1 MRRKTARDATCS
13 SSNGRTELIVV
24 AILVASVCYSI
35 CARHANAQ
43 QFQFGLLQ
51 TTSQQQA
58 NAAQQQQNPTL
69 KQYSSRTSSSS
80 LVNAKSPQ
88 QAQQL
93 RRQSDISATTNLLDN
108 VIESTSAATQLV
120 AAAAALAADDEL
132 EVVPQQSQI
141 SSAQN
146 TNNKAYLYTPNPKPA
161 ATGGAGCQLPP
172 TWAGRWYQA
181 NGREPIR
188 VTNTEISDKG
198 ICRDQKGDKY
208 LFETTQTTTTTA
220 QNSQAKHNKCLVCL
234 VINERHL
241 NVLQYKESSCQPAPS
256 NYIHGNNSTN
266 NNNNYFGLSN
276 TEEDHKLLDSICNE
290 ITGDAQLESLFR
302 LDTPNIEC
310 PISGKYTFTYD
321 TCHEA
326 QSSLDSCIDK
336 KQLNFK
342 YAACPDV
349 AGSESKCK

>member
-1 MRRKTARDATCS
+1 M
-13 SSNGRTELIVV
+13 RTETHLRRAAIIMSCASTLIVI
-24 AILVASVCYSI
+24 AQQIS
-35 CARHANAQ
+35 AQ

-51 TTSQQQA
+51 TSSQASQ
-58 NAAQQQQNPTL
+58 QQQQNL
-69 KQYSSRTSSSS
+69 KQYSGRTSAGLVSSGP
-80 LVNAKSPQ
+80 NKRQPQ
-88 QAQQL
+88 QHNL
-93 RRQSDISATTNLLDN
+93 EVDSATTNSLDN
-108 VIESTSAATQLV
+108 VIESV
-120 AAAAALAADDEL
+120 GAAAAAS
-132 EVVPQQSQI
+132 PQQVPVANFLIGSTADQSSTSDSLYSSGARPY
-141 SSAQN
+141 SSA
-146 TNNKAYLYTPNPKPA
+146 
-161 ATGGAGCQLPP
+161 GGCQLPP

-198 ICRDQKGDKY
+198 VCRDQKGDKY
-208 LFETTQTTTTTA
+208 LFETTQLTN
-220 QNSQAKHNKCLVCL
+220 QNTVASKQHNKCLVCL

-256 NYIHGNNSTN
+256 NYIYNNGNNSTN
-266 NNNNYFGLSN
+266 NYFAQ
-276 TEEDHKLLDSICNE
+276 TTPTDEDHKLLDSICNE

-302 LDTPNIEC
+302 LDTPSIEC
-310 PISGKYTFTYD
+310 PITGKYSFTYD

-342 YAACPDV
+342 YSACPDV